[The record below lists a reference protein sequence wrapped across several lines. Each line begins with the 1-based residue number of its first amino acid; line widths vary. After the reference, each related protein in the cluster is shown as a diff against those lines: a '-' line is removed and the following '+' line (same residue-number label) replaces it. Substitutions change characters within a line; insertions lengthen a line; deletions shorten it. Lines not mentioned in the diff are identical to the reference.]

1 VAYIDKTGG
10 LNAAQLN
17 SHWMPFTGNREFKK
31 NPRMIDTAE
40 GLYYRDMEGR
50 QVMDGLSGLW
60 TSGAGHCRP
69 EITAAVSKQLA
80 SLDYS
85 PGFQFGH
92 KLSFELANRI
102 VELTPEGL
110 DYVFFTNSGSDS
122 VETALKMARAFW
134 RLRGQGGKT
143 RFVGRQKAYHG
154 VNYGGISVGGIV
166 GNRLLYGQGIEAD
179 HLAHTQLLENAFSKG
194 MPAHGSDLANELE
207 SIIALHGAS
216 TIAAVIVEP
225 FSGSG
230 GVLIPPQGYLQ
241 RLRQLCDSHDILLIF
256 DEVITGFGRCGSYFG
271 AQAFG
276 VNPDIMATAKQL
288 TNGTVPM
295 GAVIATSEIYNTFM
309 DSGGPEYMIEF
320 PHGYTYSAHPVACAA
335 ALASLDILENEQ
347 LVARVAEIAPILEE
361 AVHGLKGS
369 QYVTDIRNFGLAA
382 GITLQAFSDEPARR
396 PYEVAMKCWEKGF
409 YVRYGGDCL
418 AIAPPFII
426 SRAEIDS
433 LVNAIGEAIAELG

>member
-1 VAYIDKTGG
+1 MAYIDKTGG

-134 RLRGQGGKT
+134 RLRGQGSKT

-433 LVNAIGEAIAELG
+433 LVNAIGEAIGELG

>member
-134 RLRGQGGKT
+134 RLRGQGSKT
-143 RFVGRQKAYHG
+143 RFVRRQKAYHG

-433 LVNAIGEAIAELG
+433 LVNAIGEAIGELG